1 MPRTLLLEPL
11 EYLLVAQH
19 PHALAELLLCVSRM
33 EYGIR
38 EERQLRAF
46 AFGYMHDL
54 ELDHQAYMSLVAYR

>member
-1 MPRTLLLEPL
+1 
-11 EYLLVAQH
+11 
-19 PHALAELLLCVSRM
+19 M